1 MRLMDYKLFS
11 QEERLQYLSSQKMTT
26 GIPYFGGKSKIGKY
40 IYNTIFNMAVTMND
54 NKHKPLIFVDA
65 FTGGG
70 KMALSMPDGWFKII
84 VIGDLDYG
92 VYCYY
97 KCCQENYR
105 LLLSTVDKLVDSMS
119 EQMFKKCIQIRQN
132 RELDPYMCGA
142 MTYVC
147 AACSF
152 NNILDEE
159 DAHYKPSMGE
169 NTNEKQE
176 LDKIKARAHKA
187 ITKVAKQLNRRDYI
201 IENLSY
207 EQLIAKYS
215 GLDWQSI
222 EWSLLYL
229 ERKGQKEVEERAKNI
244 QHTPYTI
251 ADFRKEEP
259 ELFEKYRNKAISG
272 YEKVSRNILWYL
284 DPPYH
289 PYCLNGMEDAPYAN
303 SFDYDSVVYMTKI
316 LSGENTEFGELHY
329 FIKSDYNPKV
339 TVANAKNQLEKIEP
353 IKEEKRSESEQKIY
367 KQCMGILAHETEMMH
382 DFDSVEDEQKGFQ
395 SFCVGGFDKG
405 ALEKKDEGL
414 VKTVGYEYVWCK
426 GLPTG
431 YKDIPKVVDKK

>member
-11 QEERLQYLSSQKMTT
+11 QDERLQYLSSQKMTT

-40 IYNTIFNMAVTMND
+40 LYNTIFNMAVTMNNGD
-54 NKHKPLIFVDA
+54 KPFIFVDA

-70 KMALSMPDGWFKII
+70 KIGLSMPDGWFKII
-84 VIGDLDYG
+84 VMNDLDYG
-92 VYCYY
+92 IYCYY

-105 LLLSTVDKLVDSMS
+105 LLLVTVDKLVSNMS
-119 EQMFKKCIQIRQN
+119 EQLFYKCLELREN
-132 RELDPYMCGA
+132 RLLDPYMCGA

-152 NNILDEE
+152 NNIIDKEK
-159 DAHYKPSMGE
+159 ASYKPAMGD
-169 NTNEKQE
+169 NNEKQE
-176 LDKIKARAHKA
+176 LDKVKVRAHKT

-215 GLDWQSI
+215 GLDWQSV

-229 ERKGQKEVEERAKNI
+229 ERKRQKEAEERAKNI

-251 ADFRKEEP
+251 DDFRKEEP
-259 ELFEKYRNKAISG
+259 EIFEKYHNKAISDC
-272 YEKVSRNILWYL
+272 EKINKNILWYL

-289 PYCLNGMEDAPYAN
+289 PYCLNGMDDAPYAN
-303 SFDYDSVVYMTKI
+303 SFDYDSVVYMTNI
-316 LSGENTEFGELHY
+316 LSGSNTEYGKLYY

-339 TVANAKNQLEKIEP
+339 TVINAKNQLEKIGTNK
-353 IKEEKRSESEQKIY
+353 KEDMSDSERKIY
-367 KQCMGILAHETEMMH
+367 DQCMGILAHEEEMMH
-382 DFDSVEDEQKGFQ
+382 DFDSIEDESKGFQ

-405 ALEKKDEGL
+405 AIKKEDEKL
-414 VKTVGYEYVWCK
+414 IKTVGYEYVWCK
-426 GLPTG
+426 GLPAG
-431 YKDIPKVVDKK
+431 YTDIPKVVDID